1 LVLET
6 KEGWRRAVMTK
17 RSNLLIFILTV
28 GVFGILNTEMGV
40 IGILPLIADY
50 YDVSVSKAG
59 LFVSLFALAVAISAP
74 SMPLLF
80 SGINRKK
87 AMLLVLGVFV
97 LGNMVSIFATNF
109 TIALIAR
116 VIPAIFHPIYCSMAF
131 TVAANSVSN
140 EEAPK
145 AVSKIML
152 GVSAGMVL
160 GLPITSFIAN
170 ETSYE
175 MAMLFFAVINAIALI
190 ATLLFVPSMPV
201 KERLSYGSQLSVLK
215 NSITWLSIAAVI
227 FINSAIFGVYSY
239 LAEYLE
245 IMTNISGKTISLML
259 VVYGGANVIGNIAA
273 GRLLTKNAIKT
284 VAVFP
289 FALGAVYIVLFS
301 FGQFTIPM
309 AIITLVWGILAG
321 IGGNIAQYWITSAA
335 PEAPDFANGLFLSSA
350 NIGTTIGTAVGGLFI
365 SAIGAQYIVVGGLLS
380 LILCAVSILL
390 RNNLFSPKKQL
401 SIEEI

>member
-1 LVLET
+1 MA
-6 KEGWRRAVMTK
+6 KQ
-17 RSNLLIFILTV
+17 SNLLIFILVV

-97 LGNMVSIFATNF
+97 LGNIFSIFATNF

-116 VIPAIFHPIYCSMAF
+116 VVPAIFHPIYCSMAF
-131 TVAANSVSN
+131 TVAAKSVSN

-160 GLPITSFIAN
+160 GVPVTSFIASQ
-170 ETSYE
+170 TSFE
-175 MAMLFFAVINAIALI
+175 MAMLFFAIINAITFI

-201 KERLSYGSQLSVLK
+201 SERLSYGSQISVLK

-245 IMTNISGKTISLML
+245 IITNISGKTISLML
-259 VVYGGANVIGNIAA
+259 VVYGGANVIGNIVA
-273 GRLLTKNAIKT
+273 GKLLTKNAIKT
-284 VAVFP
+284 VAAFP

-301 FGQFTIPM
+301 FGQFTVPM
-309 AIITLVWGILAG
+309 AIITLIWGILAG

-335 PEAPDFANGLFLSSA
+335 PKAPDFANGLFLSSA
-350 NIGTTIGTAVGGLFI
+350 NIGTTIGTAVSGLFI
-365 SAIGAQYIVVGGLLS
+365 SELGTQYILLEGLLS
-380 LILCAVSILL
+380 LILCLVSILL
-390 RNNLFSPKKQL
+390 RNNIFSPRKQL